1 MVDQEFK
8 GKAPPTSSELCGGLR
23 VQNDLT
29 RAILKDEPKKKII
42 VFSGKVSLWTEKVSE
57 KESV

>member
-8 GKAPPTSSELCGGLR
+8 GKSPPTFSELSGGLW
-23 VQNDLT
+23 VQNKLA
-29 RAILKDEPKKKII
+29 RATLKDEPKKKII
-42 VFSGKVSLWTEKVSE
+42 VFSGRVSLWTAKSSE